1 MLICDYQQFWIRNP
15 SECFHRHF
23 FNICMIDQND
33 SEFLVCSSLHQLIDI
48 TIGISPGLNDIY
60 FPFFRQSWD
69 VYTQGMNT

>member
-1 MLICDYQQFWIRNP
+1 
-15 SECFHRHF
+15 
-23 FNICMIDQND
+23 MIDQND

-48 TIGISPGLNDIY
+48 IIGISPGLNDIS